1 MQLIY
6 YAPKLDVQHLAQLAY
21 AAAAAAAAEMSAE
34 RASLSVW
41 GPIFKTS

>member
-6 YAPKLDVQHLAQLAY
+6 YDPKLDVQHLAQLAY
-21 AAAAAAAAEMSAE
+21 AAAAAAAEMSAE
-34 RASLSVW
+34 RASLSVS